1 MNARKIM
8 KDFSMGKPLRCID
21 CAGIAKALWQ
31 GKSGP
36 EPTCLECANL
46 RRSAQQSQITI
57 QASE

>member
-1 MNARKIM
+1 
-8 KDFSMGKPLRCID
+8 MGKPLRCID